1 MHTHK
6 RTHTLT
12 QHTRA
17 QTTNVHTHVITHTH
31 THTCTCPG
39 MTVGG
44 RLVLLLGNLMEG
56 SATLV
61 SFARFTR
68 FTKWPSVKKWDF

>member
-1 MHTHK
+1 MAEAAE
-6 RTHTLT
+6 LAVP
-12 QHTRA
+12 QHVRELGL
-17 QTTNVHTHVITHTH
+17 
-31 THTCTCPG
+31 HTCTCPG